1 MKTLKKNFFFIL
13 FAASLFVSLIL
24 YHSSISF
31 YFFQDDFFEIGS
43 AKANNIMEYISFFQ
57 FRPDIVDWRPISQLN
72 YFFFL
77 KKVFGLNP
85 TVYRFFSFILFFAT
99 AFLIA
104 KSAKYITKNQNVG
117 LLTASFWL
125 TSSIHFTN
133 LTWISASYI
142 MIGTF
147 FFMLT
152 TFLFIKRRYF
162 FAIFSFFM
170 SIGSF
175 EFAITW
181 PVFMGVYY
189 FWMLKNSAK
198 QTIVKFFPYIVI
210 SSAYLIARLLFMH
223 VPKIPEYTIAVNF
236 ESAKAFFWYILW
248 TFNIPEEFKKQ
259 ITNNLIVFNKKFALE
274 YSVLIIVT
282 FASAAIVVLT
292 GIIIPV
298 IRTLQKKMSPDIK
311 LIAYCLFWFTAT
323 ISPVLII
330 PNHTFIMYL
339 ALCSIGMYMLLS
351 YLLISIAKKEI
362 ILIVFFIWTIGS
374 IFTLNFYKNNFWM
387 VNAQK
392 FAKQFAIN
400 IQNEFPKL
408 PPNSVVYYPL
418 NDTRAIQALQKE
430 DAIKLL
436 LDDQTIS
443 IYYNKEELIG
453 DLENLKIRPI
463 YLYNNQ

>member
-1 MKTLKKNFFFIL
+1 MKKIRKNL
-13 FAASLFVSLIL
+13 FLIMFGVSLFVSIFL
-24 YHSSISF
+24 YHSGINF

-43 AKANNIMEYISFFQ
+43 AKANNLQEYISFFQ

-72 YFFFL
+72 YFFFTQ
-77 KKVFGLNP
+77 KIFGLNP
-85 TVYRFFSFILFFAT
+85 IGYRFFSFMLMFAT

-104 KSAKYITKNQNVG
+104 KTTKYITKKQNIG

-142 MIGTF
+142 IIGTF

-152 TFLFIKRRYF
+152 TFLFIKRLYF
-162 FAIFSFFM
+162 FAIFSFLM
-170 SIGSF
+170 AIGSF

-181 PVFMGVYY
+181 PAIMGVYN

-198 QTIVKFFPYIVI
+198 QTITKFSPYLVI
-210 SSAYLIARLLFMH
+210 SAVYLLARLFFMH

-236 ESAKAFFWYILW
+236 ESAKAFFWYVLW

-274 YSVLIIVT
+274 YLLLIVVT
-282 FASAAIVVLT
+282 FSSAAISILL
-292 GIIIPV
+292 GIILPLLKG
-298 IRTLQKKMSPDIK
+298 LQKKIILDLK
-311 LIAYCLFWFTAT
+311 LIAFCLFWFIAA

-339 ALCSIGMYMLLS
+339 ALCSIGMYMAMS
-351 YLLISIAKKEI
+351 YLLISTASKKY
-362 ILIVFFIWTIGS
+362 ILVVFFIWTIGS
-374 IFTLNFYKNNFWM
+374 VYTINFYKNNFWM

-400 IQNEFPKL
+400 IQSEFPHL
-408 PPNSVVYYPL
+408 PPNSVVYYTL
-418 NDTRAIQALQKE
+418 DDTRAIQALQNK

-443 IYYNKEELIG
+443 IYYNKEALIE
-453 DLENLKIRPI
+453 DLENLNTRPI
-463 YLYNNQ
+463 YIYSNP